1 MGEQNSYSLADLC
14 DLVEVTPRTVRYYI
28 AEGLLRSPGAGPGAK
43 YDDGHL
49 ARLRII
55 RRLQREH
62 LPLAEIRSR
71 LRALSDDD
79 VREIVASPPQPPA
92 GSAADYVR
100 SVLASRGTAPT
111 RTLGPVDRSR
121 QVPRPVHP
129 LRSLLPTRW
138 AAESPLLT
146 EAPPGPPGEPAA
158 PAAPAAPAVVPPV
171 PENASDDT
179 ILALKARAAVRE
191 INAEYDTP
199 PYEAAVGQE
208 HADHALPERSQWER
222 ISLTPDL
229 ELHVRRPLSRLQNR
243 QLARLLQFARGLL
256 EEDMP

>member
-1 MGEQNSYSLADLC
+1 MGEQTAYSLADLC
-14 DLVEVTPRTVRYYI
+14 ELAEVTPRTVRYYI

-49 ARLRII
+49 ARLRIV

-62 LPLAEIRSR
+62 LPLAEIRNR

-111 RTLGPVDRSR
+111 RTLGPVYRGR
-121 QVPRPVHP
+121 QMQRPVHP
-129 LRSLLPTRW
+129 LRGLLSPGRV
-138 AAESPLLT
+138 AESPPLYV
-146 EAPPGPPGEPAA
+146 PGVPGEPPA
-158 PAAPAAPAVVPPV
+158 PGTPAVAPPV
-171 PENASDDT
+171 PENASDDA

-191 INAEYDTP
+191 INEGYDAP
-199 PYEAAVGQE
+199 PDEAAVHHE

-243 QLARLLQFARGLL
+243 QLARLLQLARGLL

>member
-1 MGEQNSYSLADLC
+1 MGEQTAYSLADLC
-14 DLVEVTPRTVRYYI
+14 ELAEVTPRTVRYYI
-28 AEGLLRSPGAGPGAK
+28 AEGLLRSPGTGPGAK

-49 ARLRII
+49 ARLRIV

-62 LPLAEIRSR
+62 LPLAEIRNR
-71 LRALSDDD
+71 LRGLSDDD

-111 RTLGPVDRSR
+111 RTLGPVDRGR
-121 QVPRPVHP
+121 HEQRPVHP
-129 LRSLLPTRW
+129 LRGLLSAGRV
-138 AAESPLLT
+138 AESPSLY
-146 EAPPGPPGEPAA
+146 AVPGVPGVPGV
-158 PAAPAAPAVVPPV
+158 PAAPAAPAVAPPV
-171 PENASDDT
+171 PENVSGDAM
-179 ILALKARAAVRE
+179 LALKARAAVRE
-191 INAEYDTP
+191 INTEYDAP
-199 PYEAAVGQE
+199 PHEVVARHE
-208 HADHALPERSQWER
+208 PADHALPERSQWER

-243 QLARLLQFARGLL
+243 QLARLLQLARGLL

>member
-1 MGEQNSYSLADLC
+1 MREQTAYSLADLC
-14 DLVEVTPRTVRYYI
+14 ELAEVTPRTVRYYI

-62 LPLAEIRSR
+62 LPLAEIRNR

-79 VREIVASPPQPPA
+79 VREIVASPPQPAA

-111 RTLGPVDRSR
+111 RTLGPVDRGR
-121 QVPRPVHP
+121 QVQRPVHP
-129 LRSLLPTRW
+129 LRGLLAAPGL
-138 AAESPLLT
+138 AESPPRY
-146 EAPPGPPGEPAA
+146 AAGSPGEPAA
-158 PAAPAAPAVVPPV
+158 PAVPAAATPV
-171 PENASDDT
+171 PENASDDEM
-179 ILALKARAAVRE
+179 LALKARAAVRE
-191 INAEYDTP
+191 INAEYDAP
-199 PYEAAVGQE
+199 LHAAAARHE
-208 HADHALPERSQWER
+208 PADHALSERSQWER

-243 QLARLLQFARGLL
+243 QLARLLQLARGLL

>member
-1 MGEQNSYSLADLC
+1 MEEHNSYSLADLC

-62 LPLAEIRSR
+62 LPLAEIRNR
-71 LRALSDDD
+71 LRALSDND

-111 RTLGPVDRSR
+111 RTLGPVDGSR
-121 QVPRPVHP
+121 KALRPVHP
-129 LRSLLPTRW
+129 LRGLLSTQR
-138 AAESPLLT
+138 AAESPLLS
-146 EAPPGPPGEPAA
+146 EARPGPPGEPAA
-158 PAAPAAPAVVPPV
+158 SASPAVAPPV
-171 PENASDDT
+171 PEDASDDAM
-179 ILALKARAAVRE
+179 LALKARAAVRE
-191 INAEYDTP
+191 INAEYDAP
-199 PYEAAVGQE
+199 LHEAGTRHE
-208 HADHALPERSQWER
+208 HAEHALPERSQWER

-243 QLARLLQFARGLL
+243 QLARLLQLARGLL